1 MSAKI
6 YKKKLV
12 KLKNIVEDVKTW
24 SKQNW
29 VLFMINNKKET
40 PRLIAKW
47 MKITKINNHKQ
58 IVFLRNMSIC
68 VPNLF

>member
-40 PRLIAKW
+40 PRW